1 MTEQAILIAL
11 SCFLIVGLSP
21 AVRVRRRARAG
32 GVGATAERSV
42 LGPQT
47 LRREN
52 LVPILGGPARM
63 PRLLP
68 AMGYAGLAGTFN
80 IRSGADAGQV
90 SAVAASSERRR
101 ANRPFSAP
109 AQDTDTAVAVA
120 PASAA
125 SAGGRRS
132 TRRSQAG

>member
-1 MTEQAILIAL
+1 MTELAILIAL

-68 AMGYAGLAGTFN
+68 AMGYAGLAGAFN
-80 IRSGADAGQV
+80 VQSGADAGQV
-90 SAVAASSERRR
+90 SAGSERRR

-109 AQDTDTAVAVA
+109 AQETETAVALV

-125 SAGGRRS
+125 NAGGRRS